1 MIYRICITLFIL
13 VTVLLENTSLIIISP
28 VTSVTEV
35 LSLSALGKKSYVTS
49 LGLPSKT
56 EEKLTKLIFE

>member
-35 LSLSALGKKSYVTS
+35 LSLSALGKKKLCYVS
-49 LGLPSKT
+49 RVA
-56 EEKLTKLIFE
+56 EQN